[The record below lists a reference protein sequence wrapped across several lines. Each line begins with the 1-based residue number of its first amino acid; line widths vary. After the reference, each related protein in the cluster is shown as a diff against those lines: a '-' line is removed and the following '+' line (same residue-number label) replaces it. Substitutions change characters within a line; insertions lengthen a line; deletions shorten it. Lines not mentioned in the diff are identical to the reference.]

1 MVHRCGRFQPEAVLI
16 FPREFVSN
24 RTVKEEWGLGVGGRG
39 GSTFI
44 NFSSFAF
51 SPLNNVLIILCVCS
65 PLPPPSHAGVLPAM
79 SDEMIAAL

>member
-1 MVHRCGRFQPEAVLI
+1 MVHHCGRFQPEAVLI

-24 RTVKEEWGLGVGGRG
+24 LTVKEEWGLGGGGRG

-65 PLPPPSHAGVLPAM
+65 PLPPPSHAGVLPTM